1 MTDRPRSR
9 SIQPD
14 ARMLIAVR
22 VVVVTSLLMAAL
34 LIQFTVKEFL
44 PINYLYLTTG
54 VTYALTLLYVAVGKL
69 FRGRTFNLAI
79 QIAGDLV
86 IETLLIY
93 FTGGLDSPFS
103 FLYLVSIITA
113 ATLLYRRGGFIAA
126 SGAVILYGGL
136 GDLLLYKVIAA
147 PPQAWIPVTP
157 DWNFSR
163 LYLNMATNFAGFY
176 ATALLTSY
184 LSEKLRQTYEE
195 LDANRRNLAQLQA
208 LNQNVVESIPSG
220 VITLTPTA
228 TISFINP
235 AGCQILQRKPS
246 EVVGAHVSEVGFFSA
261 ADWERILTALSIEKL
276 VRGEKDGVPIGLEFR
291 SLGYAITPLKRL
303 EGGSY
308 GFSLIF
314 QDFTEVKKMEAQL
327 RLKDRMAVVGEL
339 SAGIAH
345 EIRNPLAAIA
355 GSVQVLK
362 ESTALSPQEQRLMSI
377 ILKESDRL
385 NKSIADFLRF
395 LKPQDKRPSDFDIAA
410 SLEET
415 LDLLSHSA
423 ELSADHE
430 IRRVIRPSSFTLFG
444 DPDQIRQVFW
454 NISRNAVQAMPNG
467 GILMVTTTV
476 SGGYYQIRFSD
487 NGQGFSEADQ
497 RRLFQPFRTNF
508 PTGTGLGM
516 AISYGIIQAHAG
528 RIDVESR
535 QGFGATITI
544 SLPLVQPTLAANEPP
559 TAIARRY

>member
-1 MTDRPRSR
+1 
-9 SIQPD
+9 
-14 ARMLIAVR
+14 MLIAVR

-54 VTYALTLLYVAVGKL
+54 LTYGLTILYVAAGKL
-69 FRGRTFNLAI
+69 IRGRTINLAI
-79 QIAGDLV
+79 QIAGDLA

-136 GDLLLYKVIAA
+136 GDLLLYKVISA
-147 PPQAWIPVTP
+147 PPQAWIPTTP

-184 LSEKLRQTYEE
+184 LSEKLRRTYEE

-228 TISFINP
+228 IISFINP
-235 AGCQILQRKPS
+235 AGSQILQRQPA
-246 EVVGAHVSEVGFFSA
+246 EVVGVHVSEVGFFSA
-261 ADWERILTALSIEKL
+261 DDWERILTALATEKL
-276 VRGEKDGVPIGLEFR
+276 VRGEKDGVPIGTEFR
-291 SLGYAITPLKRL
+291 SLGYAITPLKRI

-395 LKPQDKRPSDFDIAA
+395 VKPQDKRPADFDIAA
-410 SLEET
+410 SLGET
-415 LDLLSHSA
+415 LDLLSHSP
-423 ELSADHE
+423 ELGAHHE
-430 IRRVIRPSSFTLFG
+430 IRRLIKPASVILFG

-454 NISRNAVQAMPNG
+454 NIARNAVQAMPDG
-467 GILMVTTTV
+467 GVLMVTTSL
-476 SGGYYQIRFSD
+476 SGDYYRIHFSD
-487 NGQGFSEADQ
+487 NGKGFSDADQ

-516 AISYGIIQAHAG
+516 AISYRIIQEHAG

-544 SLPLVQPTLAANEPP
+544 SLPLVQPNTASNEPP
-559 TAIARRY
+559 AAIARRY